1 MLCRVL
7 AMAWR
12 WSAQV
17 DFSSVTAARAMLEA
31 TNALTDPAEA
41 EREGRYLLLPHD
53 LLT

>member
-1 MLCRVL
+1 
-7 AMAWR
+7 MAWR